1 MMRIFGKTLT
11 KKDFKEIG
19 WRQIKTVEDYELL
32 RREVEGKAYIDG
44 KLDALQLL
52 QLKVD
57 LDNEKYDLE
66 KLKEQSL
73 TINLP
78 AVIMILSVILG
89 VIGSK
94 CIDTGI
100 LIGVSGRALFI
111 AIMMLFLVLT
121 VLRARYISGIRNGN
135 LLFYD
140 NISKIIDRAVAF
152 ENEKI

>member
-1 MMRIFGKTLT
+1 MYIISKTLV

-19 WRQIKTVEDYELL
+19 WRQIKTVEDYERL
-32 RREVEGKAYIDG
+32 RREVEGKAYVDG
-44 KLDALQLL
+44 KLNALQLL

-57 LDNEKYDLE
+57 LDNERYDLE

-94 CIDTGI
+94 CIDAGI
-100 LIGVSGRALFI
+100 LIGISGKALFI

-121 VLRARYISGIRNGN
+121 VIRAKHISLYRK
-135 LLFYD
+135 LLTL
-140 NISKIIDRAVAF
+140 
-152 ENEKI
+152 

>member
-1 MMRIFGKTLT
+1 MYIISKTLV

-19 WRQIKTVEDYELL
+19 WRQIKTVEDYERL
-32 RREVEGKAYIDG
+32 RREVEGKAYVDG
-44 KLDALQLL
+44 KLNALQLL

-57 LDNEKYDLE
+57 LDNERYDLE

-94 CIDTGI
+94 CIDAGI
-100 LIGVSGRALFI
+100 LIGISGKALFI

-121 VLRARYISGIRNGN
+121 VIRAKHISDIRNGN

-140 NISKIIDRAVAF
+140 NISKILDRAVAF